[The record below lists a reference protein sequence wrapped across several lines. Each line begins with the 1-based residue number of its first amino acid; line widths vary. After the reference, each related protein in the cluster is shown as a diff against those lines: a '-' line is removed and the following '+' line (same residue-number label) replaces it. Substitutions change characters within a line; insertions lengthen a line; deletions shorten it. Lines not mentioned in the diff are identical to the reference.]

1 MLSSALGGEL
11 ITFIAFY
18 KYETDNC
25 IHSNMYIIETIVM
38 TYSYHYLNVLY
49 DPGSFFLETISIL
62 NMLKQLRHH
71 IDQPVD

>member
-11 ITFIAFY
+11 ITIAFY
-18 KYETDNC
+18 KYETDDC
-25 IHSNMYIIETIVM
+25 IHSNMYIIETIVI

-49 DPGSFFLETISIL
+49 DAGSFILETISIL
-62 NMLKQLRHH
+62 NMLKELCHH